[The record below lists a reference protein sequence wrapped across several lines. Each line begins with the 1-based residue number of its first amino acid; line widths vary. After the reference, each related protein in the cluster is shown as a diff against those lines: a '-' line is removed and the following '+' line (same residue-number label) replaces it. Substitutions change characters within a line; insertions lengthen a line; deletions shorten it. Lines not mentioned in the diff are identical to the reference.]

1 MSYQLN
7 KKRKFF
13 DVQIQF
19 GCKIISVLIL
29 FLSLQNNIALAQSN
43 KSYDTKLRT
52 AETIGTVT
60 KRESS
65 KHNRYTKI
73 SYLGIVLK
81 IDTYIRYA
89 VGEKLMIAYDPNNI
103 YNAAPILEK
112 PYFEKKELS
121 DTTEGVLH
129 ISNKYSCTIIY
140 KTYPSADSLDIT
152 MLNRDRYLSPGM
164 FDTLAIKENCIY
176 KIIYNKKSGKAE
188 VLFHAVVDSTHQ
200 KTNKHL
206 FSALQQITNG
216 YPIEAIGDLNE
227 CVLSD
232 SKNDYYYYYQ
242 RGKMK
247 EDIREYKNAEE
258 DFTRYINIKPN
269 DRRGYLRRA
278 TVCIQIGNLEEA
290 QRDVNKLFSI
300 NDQDPEANYLQ
311 GVIYYH
317 KKEYQ
322 KAIDFYST
330 AIKYAKGLNLEV
342 YYYDRAQARK
352 KLYGSKDKKCKY
364 DYYMAKKIAKKNELW
379 KIHGDQTHQE
389 KLKGYTSNLYVTWT
403 SDNTLS
409 FNSAISSNMQGE
421 LNFPYTVNNVANTF
435 DKTFSLNGSKQN
447 TSFTLGLWS
456 LELGGFK
463 RIYGKSEFGFVFNN
477 GEGSIWSI
485 RSVLG
490 YNVKI
495 SKKDKVIFRPEMGFS
510 YLGRVTQI
518 GTIKFNGNGSTI
530 TIMGHNFVYDP
541 NRSIDQVTTTF
552 RENVLSLSPAV
563 GFWLWP
569 YSSKLVMRI
578 GFGYNFVLVQK
589 YSIFYSSYKDHLR
602 ERPDSVNLQFLN
614 TNGSTTNFFSY
625 NGLFVNVGIGI
636 RVSEFF

>member
-1 MSYQLN
+1 MKTSYLFKMMIYLLN
-7 KKRKFF
+7 NKWKIF
-13 DVQIQF
+13 DTQIQF
-19 GCKIISVLIL
+19 GHKIILAVIL
-29 FLSLQNNIALAQSN
+29 FFSLQNNNALAQSN
-43 KSYDTKLRT
+43 DSYNAQLRT

-60 KRESS
+60 KQEFS
-65 KHNRYTKI
+65 KHSRYTKI
-73 SYLGIVLK
+73 LYLGIVLK
-81 IDTYIRYA
+81 VYTHIEYT
-89 VGEKLMIAYDPNNI
+89 VGEKLMIAYDPDNI

-112 PYFEKKELS
+112 PYFEKGELS

-129 ISNKYSCTIIY
+129 ISNTYSCTIIY
-140 KTYPSADSLDIT
+140 KTYSSADSFNIII
-152 MLNRDRYLSPGM
+152 MHRNRYLSPGM

-188 VLFHAVVDSTHQ
+188 VLFHDVVDSTHQ

-216 YPIEAIGDLNE
+216 FPIEALGDLNE

-232 SKNDYYYYYQ
+232 SKNADYYYYQ

-247 EDIREYKNAEE
+247 EGMREYKNAEE
-258 DFTRYINIKPN
+258 DFTRYIDIKPN

-278 TVCIQIGNLEEA
+278 TVYIQIGNIEAA

-322 KAIDFYST
+322 QAIDFYST
-330 AIKYAKGLNLEV
+330 AIKYSKGVNLEV

-352 KLYGSKDKKCKY
+352 KLYGKKDKKCKY
-364 DYYMAKKIAKKNELW
+364 DYYMAKKIAKKNDLW
-379 KIHGDQTHQE
+379 KIHGNQTHQE
-389 KLKGYTSNLYVTWT
+389 KLKGYSNNFYVAWV

-421 LNFPYTVNNVANTF
+421 LKFPYTVNNVANTF

-447 TSFTLGLWS
+447 TSFTLGLWGV
-456 LELGGFK
+456 ELGGFK
-463 RIYGKSEFGFVFNN
+463 RMYGRSEFGFVLNDGN
-477 GEGSIWSI
+477 SSIWSI

-495 SKKDKVIFRPEMGFS
+495 SKKNIVIFRPEMGFT
-510 YLGRVTQI
+510 YLGRVTEI
-518 GTIKFNGNGSTI
+518 GTIGFNRGTQIN
-530 TIMGHNFVYDP
+530 IMGKNFIYKRNSKTNADNVD
-541 NRSIDQVTTTF
+541 VTL
-552 RENVLSLSPAV
+552 RENVLSLSPAI

-569 YSSKLVMRI
+569 FSSKLVMRI

-589 YSIFYSSYKDHLR
+589 YSVLYSSYKDHLR
-602 ERPDSVNLQFLN
+602 ER
-614 TNGSTTNFFSY
+614 
-625 NGLFVNVGIGI
+625 
-636 RVSEFF
+636 